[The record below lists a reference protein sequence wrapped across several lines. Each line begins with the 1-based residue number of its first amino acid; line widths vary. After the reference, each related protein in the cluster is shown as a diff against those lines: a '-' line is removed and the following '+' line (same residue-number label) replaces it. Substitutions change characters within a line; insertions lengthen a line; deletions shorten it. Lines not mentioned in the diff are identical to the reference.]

1 MDRTMRFVA
10 VTTILVLG
18 STAIANM
25 MPGRPIKP
33 PQPPTSQPAT
43 QPTVLPEKSQ
53 PASVLTTLAA
63 GLGISGLLVGGG
75 VWLARSRR

>member
-10 VTTILVLG
+10 VMTMLVLG
-18 STAIANM
+18 STALANL
-25 MPGRPIKP
+25 MPLRPKP

-43 QPTVLPEKSQ
+43 QPTVLTEKAQ